1 MHLAGND
8 QQLIV
13 SHRLGHTNGVDDPLF
28 GDHGIGIAGDDDII
42 QAQGHRPFDV
52 VCRYP
57 KTGRILNVLRHGFQI
72 AANKTTRYLL

>member
-1 MHLAGND
+1 MHLASND

-13 SHRLGHTNGVDDPLF
+13 SHRLGHANGVDDPLF

-42 QAQGHRPFDV
+42 QTQGHRLFDV

-57 KTGRILNVLRHGFQI
+57 KTGRILNVLRHRLQI
-72 AANKTTRYLL
+72 AANKTAGYLL